1 MAAFEYVALDFKG
14 RSKKGVIDGDS
25 ARQIRGLLKS
35 QGLHPMQ
42 IDKIEHASN
51 DREWSISQRGISTAR
66 LALITRQL
74 ATMIRAGIPLEE
86 SLRALGEQVGKSSLQ
101 SVIAGVRAQVMDGMP
116 LHAALGYY
124 PRVFPELYRVMVE
137 AGETSGR
144 LEEVLD
150 RLATYTEERQQL
162 RQKLSV
168 ALIYPCLVTTVAVLV
183 VIALLTYVVPEVV
196 RVFEQTGQALPLL
209 TVYLIATS
217 DILRSYGLHFLIL
230 LSAGI
235 VGFKLLLR
243 QQAILGYWHKL
254 LLGLPL
260 IGKINRSLSTARL
273 SRTLFILTE
282 SGVPLLDAL
291 RICTRMIKNLPI
303 RKALEDASTA
313 VREGGRLYVVLAQT
327 NYFPPIFL
335 HMLAAGEESGELEEM
350 LERSAIHQEQEL
362 ENVTST
368 ATSLLEPVLILL
380 MGVMV
385 LVIVLAILLPIFEMN
400 RLV

>member
-313 VREGGRLYVVLAQT
+313 VREGGRLYVALAQT

>member
-1 MAAFEYVALDFKG
+1 MSYIFRYLVRVKHTPAKHVENSFSLCPLWLYNIIYHREHRVHRESNY
-14 RSKKGVIDGDS
+14 R
-25 ARQIRGLLKS
+25 
-35 QGLHPMQ
+35 HP
-42 IDKIEHASN
+42 
-51 DREWSISQRGISTAR
+51 
-66 LALITRQL
+66 L
-74 ATMIRAGIPLEE
+74 
-86 SLRALGEQVGKSSLQ
+86 SSLQ

-162 RQKLSV
+162 RQKLTV

-230 LSAGI
+230 LSACI

-243 QQAILGYWHKL
+243 QPAILGYWHKL

-313 VREGGRLYVVLAQT
+313 VREGGRLYLALAQT
-327 NYFPPIFL
+327 NFFPPIFL